1 MASCAGLTLALP
13 GTPLARIWI
22 LNPRVYKQLAPLD
35 KEVGV
40 LFLLL
45 AAALAGWF
53 KRRVWGW
60 RLAIAIIA
68 TQIAPDLVNTFSG
81 HMIEGGHRRRNRQCA
96 APLAVALG
104 RKGRVRRRRAA
115 KLKAKIL
122 VYAFTMRGT
131 AVARTRSAIA
141 NRKR

>member
-1 MASCAGLTLALP
+1 MILPATSRPPASARGLTAMGIFLVFGACMASCAGLTLALP
-13 GTPLARIWI
+13 GAPLDRIWI

-81 HMIEGGHRRRNRQCA
+81 HMIEGGVGERQ
-96 APLAVALG
+96 
-104 RKGRVRRRRAA
+104 
-115 KLKAKIL
+115 
-122 VYAFTMRGT
+122 
-131 AVARTRSAIA
+131 
-141 NRKR
+141 N